1 MTIDDFMHDEMAEAL
16 WSRFSEQAAAR
27 ATSMDAIAGKIRWL
41 QWAHDRGCDAAV
53 AEMIESLAADLDAMG
68 KRDRAA

>member
-1 MTIDDFMHDEMAEAL
+1 MTIDEFLNDEMAEAL

-27 ATSMDAIAGKIRWL
+27 ATSMDAVASKIRWL

-53 AEMIESLAADLDAMG
+53 AEMIESLGADLDAMH
-68 KRDRAA
+68 KRDKAA